1 MGSSLSDFKLP
12 SIGSEANLLNSLASG
27 GWWIIAEWACLPGQR
42 PRPPAW
48 FSVIGNSAVMDW
60 PAHCSLAFTSLQF
73 LWSCNSFIFYS
84 YTIGALRKVLN
95 PPPPGWVLKVFGEL
109 VFPIIT
115 VKAVCRQICL
125 VADAE
130 DQRNVGTGQCG
141 LGWAGLGW
149 GPWQLLL
156 LAPVTRPDPAD
167 TVTDTL
173 TLSYWSAELIWPKV
187 EDALKYIRF
196 CLTCGQL
203 LDAEREV
210 LCGRYGQW

>member
-1 MGSSLSDFKLP
+1 MHVSSCSLLSPATAQLSMGSSLSDFKLP

-42 PRPPAW
+42 TRPPAW

-84 YTIGALRKVLN
+84 YTIGALRRVLN

-109 VFPIIT
+109 LFPIIA

-141 LGWAGLGW
+141 LGWAGDRDSCCCWHQSLDLT
-149 GPWQLLL
+149 QQILL
-156 LAPVTRPDPAD
+156 P
-167 TVTDTL
+167 
-173 TLSYWSAELIWPKV
+173 TLSPSAIDQNSSDRK
-187 EDALKYIRF
+187 
-196 CLTCGQL
+196 
-203 LDAEREV
+203 
-210 LCGRYGQW
+210 